1 MRWTPSRLPRCCS
14 QNRCP
19 NYTARTASHNASTL
33 TPQHQHQGQH
43 QHQHQ
48 HRHQDIATVLNRKP
62 DQYGTLQPT
71 RVIGT
76 VRTIRNQKRRSFVE
90 IGDGSTSRSLQALLE
105 PHQAE
110 G

>member
-1 MRWTPSRLPRCCS
+1 MRWTPSRLPRCWS
-14 QNRCP
+14 QNRSPP
-19 NYTARTASHNASTL
+19 NHTARTASHNALTL
-33 TPQHQHQGQH
+33 TSKDQDQD
-43 QHQHQ
+43 
-48 HRHQDIATVLNRKP
+48 QDIATILNRKP
-62 DQYGTLQPT
+62 DQHGTLQPT

>member
-1 MRWTPSRLPRCCS
+1 MRWTPSRLPRCLS
-14 QNRCP
+14 QSP
-19 NYTARTASHNASTL
+19 LPHYTARTASHNASTL
-33 TPQHQHQGQH
+33 TGNSHQD
-43 QHQHQ
+43 
-48 HRHQDIATVLNRKP
+48 QDIATILNRKP
-62 DQYGTLQPT
+62 DQHGTLQPT

-105 PHQAE
+105 PHQAK

>member
-1 MRWTPSRLPRCCS
+1 MRWTPSRLPRCRA
-14 QNRCP
+14 QNRTP
-19 NYTARTASHNASTL
+19 SQPARTASSYSSASTPAL
-33 TPQHQHQGQH
+33 DGQ
-43 QHQHQ
+43 
-48 HRHQDIATVLNRKP
+48 DVATVLDRKP
-62 DQYGTLQPT
+62 DQHGTLQPT